1 MAAVEES
8 LAPQLRRFG
17 SGRSVTPFTL
27 GTMRAL
33 DSPAQMVAVL
43 EAAVAAGIRHVE
55 TAPAYGPAE
64 TFLGQALQRLEQ
76 RDPVQRRALVL
87 TSKLLPGCSLEQG
100 QAQLR
105 ALLARLAIPRLDN
118 LAVHG
123 LNTPEHLHWVLQ
135 GDGRELLAWAEAE
148 GLVGQ
153 LGFSSHGA
161 TSLIEQALA
170 SGRFGFCSLHLHL
183 FDQERLPLARA
194 ALADGIGVMAISP
207 ADKGGRLYDPP
218 PELLADC
225 APFHPL
231 ELAYRFLL
239 DQGISTLT
247 LGAAQ
252 PGDLVWARAI
262 GRGPAGDG
270 GCGLSSPEG
279 VAAGSSQPAPV
290 ASPRPVGQAAASP
303 AGRGWDG
310 IGASGSG
317 LSAAGD
323 AASGAAPLPV
333 QPAGVW
339 LSPEQRLA
347 IEHMEA
353 SGRERLGESRCGQ
366 CRQCLPCP
374 NELPIPALL
383 RLRNLALGH
392 GMVPFASE
400 RYSLIGRAGH
410 WWEQIDA
417 SACRACGDCLPRC
430 PLQLPIPDLLA
441 DTHRRLAAPPR
452 RRLWG

>member
-1 MAAVEES
+1 
-8 LAPQLRRFG
+8 
-17 SGRSVTPFTL
+17 
-27 GTMRAL
+27 MRAL
-33 DSPAQMVAVL
+33 DSPAQMAAVL
-43 EAAVAAGIRHVE
+43 EAAVAAGIRHLE

-64 TFLGQALQRLEQ
+64 AFLGAALQRLEQ
-76 RDPVQRRALVL
+76 SDPTARRELVL
-87 TSKLLPGCSLEQG
+87 TSKLLPGISLEQG
-100 QAQLR
+100 QGQLR
-105 ALLARLAIPRLDN
+105 ALLGRLAIPRLDN

-123 LNTPEHLHWVLQ
+123 LNTPEHLDWALR
-135 GDGRELLAWAEAE
+135 GEGRELLAWAAGE

-153 LGFSSHGA
+153 VGFSSHGA

-170 SGRFGFCSLHLHL
+170 AGRFRFCSLHLHL
-183 FDQERLPLARA
+183 FDPERLPLARA

-252 PGDLVWARAI
+252 PGDLVWARALT
-262 GRGPAGDG
+262 AGSGSSG
-270 GCGLSSPEG
+270 GC
-279 VAAGSSQPAPV
+279 VRSSQPGEV
-290 ASPRPVGQAAASP
+290 ASRRPAGEAAASP
-303 AGRGWDG
+303 GGVGGDGAG
-310 IGASGSG
+310 APHSGPF
-317 LSAAGD
+317 AV
-323 AASGAAPLPV
+323 GAAVPVVPPLPSESRRS
-333 QPAGVW
+333 W
-339 LSPEQRLA
+339 LSPEQRFALA
-347 IEHMEA
+347 RLEA
-353 SGRERLGESRCGQ
+353 AGRERLGESRCGQ
-366 CRQCLPCP
+366 CRACLPCP
-374 NELPIPALL
+374 NEVPIPALL
-383 RLRNLALGH
+383 RLRNLAVGH

-410 WWEQIDA
+410 WWEQVDA
-417 SACRACGDCLPRC
+417 SACQSCGDCLPRC
-430 PLQLPIPDLLA
+430 PLQLPIPKLLA